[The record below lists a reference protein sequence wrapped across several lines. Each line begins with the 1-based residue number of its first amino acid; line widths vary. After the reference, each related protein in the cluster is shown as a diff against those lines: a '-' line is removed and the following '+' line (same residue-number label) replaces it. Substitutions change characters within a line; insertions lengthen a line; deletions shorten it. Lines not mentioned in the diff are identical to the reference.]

1 MIRRHRAI
9 WQADSARDFS
19 SRQGLKSAG
28 IVCISSFSNYR
39 IGGKDPAKREDAI
52 VRCCRKKKERSLSQC
67 CSDLEVASNGYLQIF
82 YISVRISSTQKSEFI
97 VLPLEKPCNIRRFR
111 LSNPQTVCT
120 FPCFFPY
127 GLKQGKDFYSPLT
140 TLSSSRAEL
149 RFASLV
155 EWA

>member
-82 YISVRISSTQKSEFI
+82 YISVRISSTQKSLFTKKI
-97 VLPLEKPCNIRRFR
+97 FLYIIKMKIDLF
-111 LSNPQTVCT
+111 
-120 FPCFFPY
+120 FGCFNTSE
-127 GLKQGKDFYSPLT
+127 Q
-140 TLSSSRAEL
+140 
-149 RFASLV
+149 V
-155 EWA
+155 